1 MRITTQNITNIKP
14 QLADFLSDLKVG
26 DSVRGKIIELFG
38 ESISLKTAS
47 GQMFTAALMTDAEL
61 SPGQTI
67 ELIISDI
74 TQDEVFAE
82 LKSEQQKPVKITEDV
97 KLQQVLKQLDIKPE
111 GSNLQAAKLLIKYN
125 MPITKDNILNL
136 VSTQKSVETMAQGD
150 VVNALSLLQS
160 EQDINNTE
168 FTKLVKQAVVLEEQ
182 GKQALSLIKQ
192 DIPDL
197 HDAPKDKNIEQPKAI
212 INNEVKQDLTA
223 EVKATV
229 EAGQKQVEKQ
239 PALESTPKQVLQQ
252 LVELID
258 TEEMQKSAPKIEKLI
273 DTIVKAFETASLAK
287 PEHSAYLISK
297 DMDITP
303 STVKAL
309 VDNIGSKGKLGA
321 QLEELEKLIEIL
333 EQDKVDVKELKQNI
347 KRLFLRP
354 EAVQDKELIQDTI
367 KDIIKISSKLESL
380 IREHGLEDKAD
391 KTILSDIKNNLD
403 FSRNLNNINYIQI
416 PLLIN
421 ENKTTADIYVF
432 SGKKRSKTINPENAS
447 ILIALDLKDLG
458 HIESLIGVSKR
469 NVNVTF
475 KVEKDEFK
483 QLIISN
489 GEGLKNALEAR
500 GYALNPIQVIDMH
513 ERFNLLELEEMTATP
528 INKMHLDIKV

>member
-14 QLADFLSDLKVG
+14 QLADFLSNLEVG
-26 DSVRGKIIELFG
+26 DTVRGKIIELLG
-38 ESISLKTAS
+38 ESISLRTAS

-67 ELIISDI
+67 ELVISNI

-82 LKSEQQKPVKITEDV
+82 LKSEQQSPVKITEDV
-97 KLQQVLKQLDIKPE
+97 KLQQVLKQMDMKPE

-125 MPITKDNILNL
+125 MAITKENILNL
-136 VSTQKSVETMAQGD
+136 VNTQKSVETMAQGD

-168 FTKLVKQAVVLEEQ
+168 FTKLVKQAVILEEQ
-182 GKQALSLIKQ
+182 GKQALSLTKQ
-192 DIPDL
+192 DTPDSI
-197 HDAPKDKNIEQPKAI
+197 DTTKEKAIEQPKAVL
-212 INNEVKQDLTA
+212 NNEPKQDLTA
-223 EVKATV
+223 EVKAAV
-229 EAGQKQVEKQ
+229 ETGQKQAEKP

-258 TEEMQKSAPKIEKLI
+258 TEEMQKSAPKVERLI
-273 DTIVKAFETASLAK
+273 DTIVKAFEIASLAK

-321 QLEELEKLIEIL
+321 QLEELEKLVEIL
-333 EQDKVDVKELKQNI
+333 EKDKVEVKELKQDI
-347 KRLFLRP
+347 KKLFLRP
-354 EAVQDKELIQDTI
+354 EAVQDKELLQETI
-367 KDIIKISSKLESL
+367 KDIIKISSKLENL
-380 IREHGLEDKAD
+380 IKEHGLEDKAD
-391 KTILSDIKNNLD
+391 KTALSDIKNNLD
-403 FSRNLNNINYIQI
+403 FSRNLGNINYIQI

-421 ENKTTADIYVF
+421 ESKTTADIYVF
-432 SGKKRSKTINPENAS
+432 SEKKRSKTINPENAS
-447 ILIALDLKDLG
+447 ILIALDLKGLG
-458 HIESLIGVSKR
+458 HIESLIGISKK

-483 QLIISN
+483 QLIINN

-500 GYALNPIQVIDMH
+500 GYALNPIQVIDMN
-513 ERFNLLELEEMTATP
+513 ERFNLLELEDITAAP